1 MRELKVYF
9 SERAECGVVGDSVE
23 ILAIVGYFVGRG
35 VELVRRLEKF
45 VPAGAGKAGRFEGG
59 DPRLEFLVEVAS
71 VLVEAADQAGPV
83 GQDGC
88 VRILREYSEGFV
100 KQQGL
105 FRVRGVHLGGGA
117 QFRQLAAEVC
127 HRPGVGGGMWVTS
140 AQEGHTSGNRD
151 FSHFETQ
158 AKLARGLGI
167 IGYSLGWA
175 KGVITTVQT

>member
-23 ILAIVGYFVGRG
+23 ILAIVGYFVWGG
-35 VELVRRLEKF
+35 VELVRCLEKL

-59 DPRLEFLVEVAS
+59 DPGLEFFVKMAG

-88 VRILREYSEGFV
+88 IRILCEHSEGFV

-105 FRVRGVHLGGGA
+105 IRV
-117 QFRQLAAEVC
+117 
-127 HRPGVGGGMWVTS
+127 
-140 AQEGHTSGNRD
+140 
-151 FSHFETQ
+151 
-158 AKLARGLGI
+158 
-167 IGYSLGWA
+167 
-175 KGVITTVQT
+175 